1 MSDVSLIA
9 TLIFFASAVSCIALA
24 GFLSH
29 VMLRRVS
36 VELPGSLRRD
46 YFQSSLERSAKV
58 ARRNHRIYVTA
69 TRRVHL
75 RFLIAMSIAS
85 TLACAWE
92 LGFLRF

>member
-9 TLIFFASAVSCIALA
+9 ALIFFVFAVSCIVLA

-29 VMLRRVS
+29 VMLRRVN
-36 VELPGSLRRD
+36 VELPGSLRRG
-46 YFQSSLERSAKV
+46 YFRSSFERNAKV
-58 ARRNHRIYVTA
+58 ARRNRRIYVAA